1 MSTYSTMKYLCLMSL
16 FLIAFDTQAQEFK
29 RLNYLG
35 GEIGFGH
42 NSSENN
48 YTVNTTPS
56 RAITSN
62 DKLNFINLSLFGGKY
77 ITESFA
83 FGIKGSISSVVQT
96 SHYEDFLEPF
106 QVDIESKASNF
117 SIGPEVRYRKN
128 LLTKMDLVLILN
140 GSYNELTEEVKTKSS
155 GSFSDID
162 DSKDSYFGYS
172 GSAGI
177 QIRPIIH
184 LLIDVQLLQILY
196 NNYTTTDKI
205 DRKNLSVYFL
215 NGIAL
220 GFSLV
225 W

>member
-1 MSTYSTMKYLCLMSL
+1 MRNLL
-16 FLIAFDTQAQEFK
+16 FTLFTLFYCQNSQAQDFK
-29 RLNYLG
+29 NLNYLG
-35 GEIGFGH
+35 GDIGFGH
-42 NSSENN
+42 IASENK

-56 RAITSN
+56 RLITNNAKSSLI
-62 DKLNFINLSLFGGKY
+62 KLSVFGGKY
-77 ITESFA
+77 FTESFA
-83 FGIKGSISSVVQT
+83 LGIKGSLSKITQT
-96 SHYEDFLEPF
+96 SNYEDFLEPYKIN
-106 QVDIESKASNF
+106 IESKASNF

-162 DSKDSYFGYS
+162 ESKDSYFGYS

-177 QIRPIIH
+177 QIRPITH
-184 LLIDVQLLQILY
+184 LLIDAQLLQISY

-220 GFSLV
+220 GFSFV